1 MRKPRSS
8 AYNRDVSRRKAL
20 HKQRIAKRLYSYDS
34 EFEYYKHLHQYSKG
48 KIHCSCHLCSAKTR
62 NKGKRRALAGNYAPS
77 INYKLSD
84 LKRQIAMDLD
94 EQDYFLS
101 CVDDAQERI
110 LLDCDELG

>member
-20 HKQRIAKRLYSYDS
+20 RKRRIAKQLHSYGS
-34 EFEYYKHLHQYSKG
+34 EEYYKHLHQYSKG
-48 KIHCSCHLCSAKTR
+48 KIHCSCPLCSAKTR

-101 CVDDAQERI
+101 CADDVQERI